1 MFSINIDKNKSALKM
16 NIPKDEQKVI
26 YIFSDEESIEVFEIK
41 FKLLI
46 CFVLYLFLIVSHFIY
61 YNNLI

>member
-1 MFSINIDKNKSALKM
+1 MFSINIDKNKSALKI

-46 CFVLYLFLIVSHFIY
+46 CFIFYLFLLVSHFII
-61 YNNLI
+61 L

>member
-16 NIPKDEQKVI
+16 NIPKDEQKSI

-46 CFVLYLFLIVSHFIY
+46 CFIFYLFLLVSHFII
-61 YNNLI
+61 L